1 MARPSLSV
9 GGEARTQ
16 SLPGG
21 IKALLAA
28 GLGLVPRGEHGRD
41 LLHRGMLMRCC
52 DAETIAIVVRKMV
65 LKREGASGSR
75 MLAGDDAADKQLVPH
90 CPAS

>member
-1 MARPSLSV
+1 M
-9 GGEARTQ
+9 
-16 SLPGG
+16 
-21 IKALLAA
+21 LL
-28 GLGLVPRGEHGRD
+28 
-41 LLHRGMLMRCC
+41 RCC